1 VITKTTLK
9 ALAGGSGVLVT
20 WLAVTPSPQQPLA
33 VTTPSRATAAREVSG
48 EDLGALADRLRART
62 DAVLLQP
69 SMRNPF
75 RYAPPK
81 SAASAPGPTRLLAER
96 AEPAP
101 AVTVAPPTLSLSG
114 VAEKKTSAGVRRT
127 AVISGDGQ
135 LYLVGEGDPVAGRYT
150 VITIDPET
158 VILRDAAGAELRL
171 ALP

>member
-9 ALAGGSGVLVT
+9 ALVGGSGVLVT
-20 WLAVTPSPQQPLA
+20 WLAVTPSPPQPLA
-33 VTTPSRATAAREVSG
+33 VATPSRAGAAREVSG
-48 EDLGALADRLRART
+48 EDLSALADRLRART
-62 DAVLLQP
+62 DAVLFQP
-69 SMRNPF
+69 STRNPF

-81 SAASAPGPTRLLAER
+81 SAASAVGSPRLLAER

-101 AVTVAPPTLSLSG
+101 AVTVAPPALSLSG